1 MFGIIEI
8 IIVIGIILLQ
18 SYLAYKLWFKIKMYR
33 SIFDFDD
40 LPTISQKNI
49 SKEVIET
56 GDVNQILQYDDNGEG
71 VISITFLNYIPKSK
85 VLSTIV
91 KYINVYLIKN
101 KGASIDFHLIKDIVD
116 KHTQTIETQIE
127 NRIPAPLYLGLAAT
141 MIGIIA
147 GLMSIDFSSSDNP
160 LDAIQPLIDG
170 IKWAMSASVIGL
182 LTTTLFSIK
191 IYKDAQTEADEE
203 KSEFLSK
210 LQSELMPRMASGK
223 LPEVSILSNKLDGFA
238 KTTNNTI
245 SQLDKIVKM
254 SHKTVEYE
262 QLLVKDIS
270 NLDVKGITTAN
281 VKVFKNLDEMMDSF
295 QNFAKYYSELDKSMS
310 STTELLSNLKQ
321 FVSNTQNVNM
331 VLEEIKSSIS
341 QSHQATTFFNKHIQ
355 SFERYNESVNV
366 AIAKNDSAFQEAVSQ
381 LSEATQKQFDSFNN
395 LISGFD
401 SKLSEAFTQSV
412 EIFTKTMDEQVRRTE
427 TAFETGRPKF
437 EKLDNLDKLV
447 KLEAIEE
454 RLSSLEV
461 KLVNV
466 ISSGNKDI
474 VAALVN
480 GINMS
485 ESVFN
490 KKDETNIQ
498 PPKKSFINRLVPVF
512 KILAYTTIISYGV
525 HSFFTYFDILKYI
538 QLILK

>member
-485 ESVFN
+485 ESVFS

>member
-8 IIVIGIILLQ
+8 IIVLGIISIQL
-18 SYLAYKLWFKIKMYR
+18 YLAYKLWFKIKMYR
-33 SIFDFDD
+33 AIFDFED
-40 LPTISQKNI
+40 LPIISQKNI
-49 SKEVIET
+49 SKEVIQT
-56 GDVNQILQYDDNGEG
+56 GDVSQILQYVDNGEG
-71 VISITFLNYIPKSK
+71 VINITYLNYIPKSK
-85 VLSTIV
+85 VLSTVV

-147 GLMSIDFSSSDNP
+147 GLMSIDFSSSDDP

-182 LTTTLFSIK
+182 LITTFFSIK

-210 LQSELMPRMASGK
+210 LQSELMPRMATGK
-223 LPEVSILSNKLDGFA
+223 LPEVSILSDKIDLFA
-238 KTTNNTI
+238 RAT
-245 SQLDKIVKM
+245 SSSVAQLSDIVKM
-254 SHKTVEYE
+254 SNKTIEHE
-262 QLLVKDIS
+262 QTLIKDIA
-270 NLDVKGITTAN
+270 NLDVKGLSTAN
-281 VKVFKNLDEMMDSF
+281 VKVFKNLDGMMDSF
-295 QNFAKYYSELDKSMS
+295 QNFAKYYNELDKSMS
-310 STTELLSNLKQ
+310 STTELLSNLNQ
-321 FVSNTQNVNM
+321 FVRNTQNVNT
-331 VLEEIKSSIS
+331 VLEEIKNSIS
-341 QSHQATTFFNKHIQ
+341 QSNQATTFFNKHIQ
-355 SFERYNESVNV
+355 SFERYNDSVNV
-366 AIAKNDSAFQEAVSQ
+366 AVAKNDSAFQEAVSQ

-427 TAFETGRPKF
+427 IAFETGRPKF

-447 KLEAIEE
+447 KLEAIED
-454 RLSSLEV
+454 RLGSLET

-466 ISSGNKDI
+466 ISSGNKDL
-474 VAALVN
+474 VAALAN
-480 GINMS
+480 GINSS
-485 ESVFN
+485 ERVSSKNDDTSLHV
-490 KKDETNIQ
+490 
-498 PPKKSFINRLVPVF
+498 PKLSFINRVLPVF
-512 KILAYTTIISYGV
+512 KIAAYTTIISYGI
-525 HSFFTYFDILKYI
+525 HTLFIYFDILNYI

>member
-8 IIVIGIILLQ
+8 IIVLGIISIQL
-18 SYLAYKLWFKIKMYR
+18 YLAYKLWFKIKMYR
-33 SIFDFDD
+33 AIFDFED
-40 LPTISQKNI
+40 LPIISQKNI
-49 SKEVIET
+49 SKEVIQT
-56 GDVNQILQYDDNGEG
+56 GDVSQILQYVDNGEG
-71 VISITFLNYIPKSK
+71 VINITYLNYIPKSK
-85 VLSTIV
+85 VLSTVV

-182 LTTTLFSIK
+182 LITTFFSIK

-210 LQSELMPRMASGK
+210 LQSELMPRMATGK
-223 LPEVSILSNKLDGFA
+223 LPEVSILSDKIDLFA
-238 KTTNNTI
+238 RAT
-245 SQLDKIVKM
+245 SSSVAQLSDIVKM
-254 SHKTVEYE
+254 SNKTIEHE
-262 QLLVKDIS
+262 QTLIKDIA
-270 NLDVKGITTAN
+270 NLDVKGLSTAN
-281 VKVFKNLDEMMDSF
+281 VKVFKNLDGMMDSF
-295 QNFAKYYSELDKSMS
+295 QNFAKYYNELDKSMS
-310 STTELLSNLKQ
+310 STTELLSNLNQ
-321 FVSNTQNVNM
+321 FVRNTQNVNT
-331 VLEEIKSSIS
+331 VLEEIKNSIS
-341 QSHQATTFFNKHIQ
+341 QSNQATTFFNKHIQ
-355 SFERYNESVNV
+355 SFERYNDSVNV
-366 AIAKNDSAFQEAVSQ
+366 AVAKNDSAFQEAVSQ

-447 KLEAIEE
+447 KLEAIED
-454 RLSSLEV
+454 RLGSLET

-466 ISSGNKDI
+466 ISSGNKDL
-474 VAALVN
+474 VAALAK
-480 GINMS
+480 GINSS
-485 ESVFN
+485 ERVSSKNDDTSLHV
-490 KKDETNIQ
+490 
-498 PPKKSFINRLVPVF
+498 PKLSFINRVLPVF
-512 KILAYTTIISYGV
+512 KIAAYTTIISYGI
-525 HSFFTYFDILKYI
+525 HTLFIYFDILNYI

>member
-8 IIVIGIILLQ
+8 IIVLGIISIQL
-18 SYLAYKLWFKIKMYR
+18 YLAYKLWFKIKMYR
-33 SIFDFDD
+33 AIFDFED
-40 LPTISQKNI
+40 LPIISQKNI
-49 SKEVIET
+49 SKEVIQT
-56 GDVNQILQYDDNGEG
+56 GDVSQILQYVDNGEG
-71 VISITFLNYIPKSK
+71 VINITYLNYIPKSK
-85 VLSTIV
+85 VLSTVV

-182 LTTTLFSIK
+182 LITTFFSIK

-210 LQSELMPRMASGK
+210 LQSELMPRMATGK
-223 LPEVSILSNKLDGFA
+223 LPEVSILSDKIDLFA
-238 KTTNNTI
+238 RAT
-245 SQLDKIVKM
+245 SSSVAQLSDIVKM
-254 SHKTVEYE
+254 SNKTIEHE
-262 QLLVKDIS
+262 QTLIKDIA
-270 NLDVKGITTAN
+270 NLDVKGLSTAN
-281 VKVFKNLDEMMDSF
+281 VKVFKNLDGMMDSF
-295 QNFAKYYSELDKSMS
+295 QNFAKYYNELDKSMS
-310 STTELLSNLKQ
+310 STTELLSNLNQ
-321 FVSNTQNVNM
+321 FVRNTQNVNT
-331 VLEEIKSSIS
+331 VLEEIKNSIS
-341 QSHQATTFFNKHIQ
+341 QSNQATTFFNKHIQ
-355 SFERYNESVNV
+355 SFERYNDSVNV
-366 AIAKNDSAFQEAVSQ
+366 AVAKNDSAFQEAVSQ

-447 KLEAIEE
+447 KLEAIED
-454 RLSSLEV
+454 RLGSLET

-466 ISSGNKDI
+466 ISSGNKDL
-474 VAALVN
+474 VAALSK
-480 GINMS
+480 GINSS
-485 ESVFN
+485 ERVSSKNDDTSLHV
-490 KKDETNIQ
+490 
-498 PPKKSFINRLVPVF
+498 PKLSFINRVLPVF
-512 KILAYTTIISYGV
+512 KIAAYTTIISYGI
-525 HSFFTYFDILKYI
+525 HTLFIYFDILNYI

>member
-8 IIVIGIILLQ
+8 IIVVGIILLQ
-18 SYLAYKLWFKIKMYR
+18 SYLAYKLWFKIEMYR
-33 SIFDFDD
+33 AIFDFED
-40 LPTISQKNI
+40 LPIISQKNI

-56 GDVNQILQYDDNGEG
+56 GDVSQILQYVDNGEG
-71 VISITFLNYIPKSK
+71 VINITFLNYIPKSK

-182 LTTTLFSIK
+182 LITTLFSIK

-210 LQSELMPRMASGK
+210 LQSELMPRMATGN

-245 SQLDKIVKM
+245 SQLDEIVKM

-341 QSHQATTFFNKHIQ
+341 QSNQATTFFNKHIQ

-366 AIAKNDSAFQEAVSQ
+366 AVAKNDSAFQEAVSQ
-381 LSEATQKQFDSFNN
+381 LSEATQKQFDSFNT

-412 EIFTKTMDEQVRRTE
+412 EIFTKTMDEQVRRSE

-447 KLEAIEE
+447 KLEAIED
-454 RLSSLEV
+454 RLGSLEV

-466 ISSGNKDI
+466 ISNGNKDI
-474 VAALVN
+474 VAALAK
-480 GINMS
+480 GINSS
-485 ESVFN
+485 ENVFSKN
-490 KKDETNIQ
+490 DEINVNTS
-498 PPKKSFINRLVPVF
+498 KKSFLDKIIPVF
-512 KILAYTTIISYGV
+512 KFGAYTTIISYGI
-525 HSFFTYFDILKYI
+525 HSFFIYFDILRYI

>member
-8 IIVIGIILLQ
+8 IIVVGIILLQ
-18 SYLAYKLWFKIKMYR
+18 SYLAYKLWFKIEMYR
-33 SIFDFDD
+33 AIFDFDD
-40 LPTISQKNI
+40 LPIISQKNI

-56 GDVNQILQYDDNGEG
+56 GDVSQILQYVDNGEG
-71 VISITFLNYIPKSK
+71 VINITFLKYIPKNR

-101 KGASIDFHLIKDIVD
+101 KGTSIDFHLIKDIVD

-147 GLMSIDFSSSDNP
+147 GLMSVDFSISEDP
-160 LDAIQPLIDG
+160 LDAIQPLING
-170 IKWAMSASVIGL
+170 IKWAMSASAIGL
-182 LTTTLFSIK
+182 LITTFFSIK

-210 LQSELMPRMASGK
+210 LQSELMPRMATGK
-223 LPEVSILSNKLDGFA
+223 LPEVSILSDKIDLFA
-238 KTTNNTI
+238 RATNF
-245 SQLDKIVKM
+245 SVAQLSDIVKM
-254 SHKTVEYE
+254 SNKTIEHE
-262 QLLVKDIS
+262 QTLIKDIA
-270 NLDVKGITTAN
+270 NLDVKGLSTAN
-281 VKVFKNLDEMMDSF
+281 VKVFKNLDGMMDSF
-295 QNFAKYYSELDKSMS
+295 QNFAKYYNELDKSMS

-331 VLEEIKSSIS
+331 VLEEIKNSIT

-366 AIAKNDSAFQEAVSQ
+366 AVAKNDSAFQEAVSQ
-381 LSEATQKQFDSFNN
+381 LSEATQRQFDSFTN

-427 TAFETGRPKF
+427 IAFETGRPKF
-437 EKLDNLDKLV
+437 EKLDNLDKLN
-447 KLEAIEE
+447 KLEAIDQ
-454 RLSSLEV
+454 RLGSLET

-466 ISSGNKDI
+466 ISSGNKDL
-474 VAALVN
+474 VTALAM
-480 GINMS
+480 GINSS
-485 ESVFN
+485 ENFSS
-490 KKDETNIQ
+490 KKDEVNVNTS
-498 PPKKSFINRLVPVF
+498 KKSFLDKIIPVL
-512 KILAYTTIISYGV
+512 KIGAYTTIISYGI
-525 HSFFTYFDILKYI
+525 HTFILHFN
-538 QLILK
+538 ILEYLQRIFK

>member
-8 IIVIGIILLQ
+8 IIVVGIISIQL
-18 SYLAYKLWFKIKMYR
+18 YLAYKLWFKIKMYR
-33 SIFDFDD
+33 AIFDFKD
-40 LPTISQKNI
+40 LPIISQKNI
-49 SKEVIET
+49 SKEVIQT
-56 GDVNQILQYDDNGEG
+56 GDVSQILQYVDNGEG
-71 VISITFLNYIPKSK
+71 VINITYLNYTPKSK

-101 KGASIDFHLIKDIVD
+101 KGASIDFHLIKDIVE
-116 KHTQTIETQIE
+116 KHTLTIETQIE

-147 GLMSIDFSSSDNP
+147 GLMSIDFSSSNNP

-182 LTTTLFSIK
+182 LITTFFSIK

-210 LQSELMPRMASGK
+210 LQSELMPRMATGK
-223 LPEVSILSNKLDGFA
+223 LPEVSILSDKIDLFA
-238 KTTNNTI
+238 RATNTSV
-245 SQLDKIVKM
+245 SQLSDIVRM
-254 SHKTVEYE
+254 SNQTIEHE
-262 QLLVKDIS
+262 QTLIKDIA
-270 NLDVKGITTAN
+270 NLDVKGLSTAN
-281 VKVFKNLDEMMDSF
+281 VKVFKNLDGMMDSF
-295 QNFAKYYSELDKSMS
+295 QNFAKYYNELDKSMS

-321 FVSNTQNVNM
+321 FVNNTKNVNG
-331 VLEEIKSSIS
+331 VLEEIKNSIS
-341 QSHQATTFFNKHIQ
+341 QSNQATNFFNKHIQ
-355 SFERYNESVNV
+355 SFERYNESVNIAV
-366 AIAKNDSAFQEAVSQ
+366 AKSDSAFQEAVSQ

-412 EIFTKTMDEQVRRTE
+412 EVFTKTMDEQVRRTE

-447 KLEAIEE
+447 KLEAIED
-454 RLSSLEV
+454 RLGSLET

-466 ISSGNKDI
+466 ISRGNKDLI
-474 VAALVN
+474 AALAN
-480 GINMS
+480 GINSS
-485 ESVFN
+485 ERVSSKNDDTSLHV
-490 KKDETNIQ
+490 
-498 PPKKSFINRLVPVF
+498 PKVSFINRLLPVF
-512 KILAYTTIISYGV
+512 KIGAYTTIISYGI
-525 HSFFTYFDILKYI
+525 HTLFIYFDILNYI
-538 QLILK
+538 QLIFK

>member
-8 IIVIGIILLQ
+8 IIVLGIISIQL
-18 SYLAYKLWFKIKMYR
+18 YLAYKLWFKIKMYR
-33 SIFDFDD
+33 AIFDFED
-40 LPTISQKNI
+40 LPIISQKNI
-49 SKEVIET
+49 SKEVIQT
-56 GDVNQILQYDDNGEG
+56 GDVSQILQYVDNGEG
-71 VISITFLNYIPKSK
+71 VINITYLNYIPKSK
-85 VLSTIV
+85 VLSTVV

-182 LTTTLFSIK
+182 LITTFFSIK

-210 LQSELMPRMASGK
+210 LQSELMPRMATGK
-223 LPEVSILSNKLDGFA
+223 LPEVSILSDKIDLFA
-238 KTTNNTI
+238 RAT
-245 SQLDKIVKM
+245 SSSVAQLSDIVKM
-254 SHKTVEYE
+254 SNKTIEHE
-262 QLLVKDIS
+262 QTLIKDIA
-270 NLDVKGITTAN
+270 NLDVKGLSTAN
-281 VKVFKNLDEMMDSF
+281 VKVFKNLDGMMDSF
-295 QNFAKYYSELDKSMS
+295 QNFAKYYNELDKSMS
-310 STTELLSNLKQ
+310 STTELLSNLNQ
-321 FVSNTQNVNM
+321 FVRNTQNVNT
-331 VLEEIKSSIS
+331 VLEEIKNSIS
-341 QSHQATTFFNKHIQ
+341 QSNQATTFFNKHIQ
-355 SFERYNESVNV
+355 SFERYNDSVNV
-366 AIAKNDSAFQEAVSQ
+366 AVAKNDSAFQEAVSQ

-447 KLEAIEE
+447 KLEAIED
-454 RLSSLEV
+454 RLGSLET

-466 ISSGNKDI
+466 ISSGNKDL
-474 VAALVN
+474 VAALAK
-480 GINMS
+480 GINSS
-485 ESVFN
+485 ERVSSKNDDTSLHV
-490 KKDETNIQ
+490 
-498 PPKKSFINRLVPVF
+498 PKLSFINR
-512 KILAYTTIISYGV
+512 
-525 HSFFTYFDILKYI
+525 SFLY
-538 QLILK
+538 

>member
-8 IIVIGIILLQ
+8 IIVLGIISIQL
-18 SYLAYKLWFKIKMYR
+18 YLAYKLWFKIKMYR
-33 SIFDFDD
+33 AIFDFED
-40 LPTISQKNI
+40 LPIISQKNI
-49 SKEVIET
+49 SKEVIES

-71 VISITFLNYIPKSK
+71 VINITYLNYIPKSK
-85 VLSTIV
+85 VLSTVV

-182 LTTTLFSIK
+182 LITTFFSIK

-210 LQSELMPRMASGK
+210 LQSELMPRMATGK
-223 LPEVSILSNKLDGFA
+223 LPEVSILSDKIDLFA
-238 KTTNNTI
+238 RATN
-245 SQLDKIVKM
+245 SSVAQLSDIVKM
-254 SHKTVEYE
+254 SNKTIEHE
-262 QLLVKDIS
+262 QTLIKDIA
-270 NLDVKGITTAN
+270 NLDVKGLSTAN
-281 VKVFKNLDEMMDSF
+281 VKVFKNLDGMMDSF
-295 QNFAKYYSELDKSMS
+295 QNFAKYYNELDSSMS

-321 FVSNTQNVNM
+321 FVNNTKNVND
-331 VLEEIKSSIS
+331 VLEEIKNSIS
-341 QSHQATTFFNKHIQ
+341 QNNQATTFFNKHIQ
-355 SFERYNESVNV
+355 SFERYNESVNIAV
-366 AIAKNDSAFQEAVSQ
+366 AKSDSAFQEAVSQ

-427 TAFETGRPKF
+427 IAFETGRPKF

-447 KLEAIEE
+447 KLEAIED
-454 RLSSLEV
+454 RLGSLET

-466 ISSGNKDI
+466 ISSGNKDLI
-474 VAALVN
+474 AALAN
-480 GINMS
+480 KTNSS
-485 ESVFN
+485 EKVSSKN
-490 KKDETNIQ
+490 DDPRL
-498 PPKKSFINRLVPVF
+498 PPKASFINRLLLVF
-512 KILAYTTIISYGV
+512 KIGAYTTIISYGI
-525 HSFFTYFDILKYI
+525 HTLFMYFDILDYL
-538 QLILK
+538 QLIFK

>member
-8 IIVIGIILLQ
+8 IIVLGIISIQL
-18 SYLAYKLWFKIKMYR
+18 YLAYKLWFKIKMYR
-33 SIFDFDD
+33 AIFDFED
-40 LPTISQKNI
+40 LPIISQKNI
-49 SKEVIET
+49 SKEVIQT
-56 GDVNQILQYDDNGEG
+56 GDVSQILQYVDNGEG
-71 VISITFLNYIPKSK
+71 VINITYLNYIPKSK
-85 VLSTIV
+85 VLSTVV

-182 LTTTLFSIK
+182 LITTFFSIK

-210 LQSELMPRMASGK
+210 LQSELMPRMATGK
-223 LPEVSILSNKLDGFA
+223 LPEVSILSDKIDLFA
-238 KTTNNTI
+238 RAT
-245 SQLDKIVKM
+245 SSSVAQLSDIVKM
-254 SHKTVEYE
+254 SNKTIEHE
-262 QLLVKDIS
+262 QTLIKDIA
-270 NLDVKGITTAN
+270 NLDVKGLSTAN
-281 VKVFKNLDEMMDSF
+281 VKVFKNLDGMMDSF
-295 QNFAKYYSELDKSMS
+295 QNFAKYYNELDKSMS
-310 STTELLSNLKQ
+310 STTELLSNLNQ
-321 FVSNTQNVNM
+321 FVRNTQNVNT
-331 VLEEIKSSIS
+331 VLEEIKNSIS
-341 QSHQATTFFNKHIQ
+341 QSNQATTFFNKHIQ
-355 SFERYNESVNV
+355 SFERYNDSVNV
-366 AIAKNDSAFQEAVSQ
+366 AVAKNDSAFQEAVSQ

-447 KLEAIEE
+447 KLEAIED
-454 RLSSLEV
+454 RLGSLET

-466 ISSGNKDI
+466 ISSGNKDL
-474 VAALVN
+474 VAALSK
-480 GINMS
+480 GINSS
-485 ESVFN
+485 ERVSSKNDDTSLHV
-490 KKDETNIQ
+490 
-498 PPKKSFINRLVPVF
+498 PKLSFINRVLPVF
-512 KILAYTTIISYGV
+512 KIAAYTTIISYGI
-525 HSFFTYFDILKYI
+525 HTLFLYFDILNYI
-538 QLILK
+538 KLILK